1 MITGNRIK
9 ITRVN
14 MGVSTEDVC
23 KGILSRSHLSNIE
36 KGRYY
41 PEVILWVVVLIQ
53 SVVIF
58 LLCKVVADF
67 LNRYRIEIHKNIGT
81 ESNSTVDESSHGG

>member
-23 KGILSRSHLSNIE
+23 KGILSRSHL
-36 KGRYY
+36 
-41 PEVILWVVVLIQ
+41 
-53 SVVIF
+53 
-58 LLCKVVADF
+58 
-67 LNRYRIEIHKNIGT
+67 
-81 ESNSTVDESSHGG
+81 

>member
-1 MITGNRIK
+1 
-9 ITRVN
+9 
-14 MGVSTEDVC
+14 MGVS
-23 KGILSRSHLSNIE
+23 
-36 KGRYY
+36 
-41 PEVILWVVVLIQ
+41 EVILWVVVLIQ

-81 ESNSTVDESSHGG
+81 ESNSTVDENSHGG